1 MIKNLLKASL
11 WGVLTLSLLSSCRTE
26 DGAITQKQ
34 IEDKRFAVFIPK
46 SGKAVNYANG
56 FAYLIQRYDNLHK
69 TNLSGINNNAP
80 AIRNLNASTKK
91 NASIFQAN
99 EYYVEFNIRSQ
110 VIKGANDD
118 KWVIFPKIE
127 KGVVK
132 DLVVGVLSKNETY
145 VTFYNIDTNDNY
157 YTSNI
162 SLFDEAFKRHQKRKG
177 SIALNASIKPMAF
190 SGDGTGC
197 SENEPCKDIEEVE
210 INVPAKPDDGGGTP
224 PLPIPPN
231 PGWNPTE
238 PPKGKCPEYQDCTD
252 YGAPSTPVDEWVIQ
266 HIDDRNL
273 KSNKCAN
280 DVYQTLKSRVGLFNN
295 LLGDFKGNS
304 SILNLSFNIKPISSP
319 PGFFTTGHTD
329 YENIKNGY
337 ISITLNPDALGS
349 TDLGIATTFIHE
361 MIHAKMIHDLV
372 NVGWDGNI
380 SLKEINPENLP
391 TLLEAYRKYKYSDD
405 NMSQHK
411 FMSEYYIPKMVTAL
425 QQFDGANHSK
435 ADYENLVWTGLQ
447 TTDAFKAL
455 SQSKK
460 DKITEANNTFNRK
473 APCGK

>member
-1 MIKNLLKASL
+1 M
-11 WGVLTLSLLSSCRTE
+11 
-26 DGAITQKQ
+26 
-34 IEDKRFAVFIPK
+34 
-46 SGKAVNYANG
+46 
-56 FAYLIQRYDNLHK
+56 
-69 TNLSGINNNAP
+69 
-80 AIRNLNASTKK
+80 
-91 NASIFQAN
+91 
-99 EYYVEFNIRSQ
+99 EFNIRSQ

-145 VTFYNIDTNDNY
+145 VIFYNIDTNDNY

-238 PPKGKCPEYQDCTD
+238 PSKGKCPEYQDCTD

-304 SILNLSFNIKPISSP
+304 SILNLSFNVKPISSK
-319 PGFFTTGHTD
+319 PGTLIMGQTLVSAD
-329 YENIKNGY
+329 MIKNGY
-337 ISITLNPDALGS
+337 ISIDMNTEAMGS
-349 TDLGIATTFIHE
+349 SSLGIATTFIHE
-361 MIHAKMIHDLV
+361 MVHAKMIHDLV
-372 NVGWDGNI
+372 NTGWDGAKSI
-380 SLKEINPENLP
+380 KEINSENLP
-391 TLLEAYRKYKYSDD
+391 TLLEAYRKEYYQGEDA
-405 NMSQHK
+405 QHR
-411 FMSEYYIPKMVTAL
+411 FISEYYIPKIVAAL
-425 QQFDGANHSK
+425 GQFDGYNHSK

-447 TTDAFKAL
+447 QTDAYRAL
-455 SQSKK
+455 SQAKK
-460 DKITEANNTFNRK
+460 DKITEANNTFNSK
-473 APCGK
+473 SPCGK